1 MEEKQTRKLSE
12 TGYPGRGNPAKSNAV
27 DAKPTA
33 GRHAEAVKK
42 HIQLRKAALAIV
54 AWQSQR
60 AFHFSDFRVTQALA
74 GRVREVVRE
83 DNRSSS
89 QFRGPGLCHVVLHP
103 SSPAHHGGH
112 QADSVL
118 PNLFPILHSERKI
131 GQ

>member
-12 TGYPGRGNPAKSNAV
+12 TGYPGRGIPAKSNAV

-60 AFHFSDFRVTQALA
+60 AFHFSDFRITQALA